1 MAYRRLT
8 IPLVSTSTTAPL
20 RVVPPPPRI
29 PLDTDGFSRPNTTEG
44 NLGETSGGLAWETN
58 RFRISDS
65 RAIVE
70 TGAPGQMYRA
80 VVDTGRTDIEVHATV
95 YPPSGGPGAG
105 LAVRGGNLPAAP
117 FYWLWG
123 SGHEATQN
131 WTIRRRD
138 GGSNVDVLNTG
149 IPVEEGPYE
158 MGLIVKGSSVTAIID
173 GQTFSVTDS
182 NVVGG
187 THVGFYA
194 IPTNNAGTTTATS
207 MFDNFAI
214 YEPE

>member
-29 PLDTDGFSRPNTTEG
+29 PLDTDGFSGPNTTAG
-44 NLGETSGGLAWETN
+44 NLGETSGGLAWATN

-70 TGAPGQMYRA
+70 TGAPGQLYRP
-80 VVDTGRTDIEVHATV
+80 VVRTGRADIEAHAAV
-95 YPPSGGPGAG
+95 YPPSGAPGAG
-105 LAVRGGNLPAAP
+105 LAVRGGHGPAAA
-117 FYWLWG
+117 FYGLGG

-138 GGSNVDVLNTG
+138 GGSDVDVLNPG
-149 IPVEEGPYE
+149 IPVGEGPYE
-158 MGLIVKGSSVTAIID
+158 MGLIV
-173 GQTFSVTDS
+173 
-182 NVVGG
+182 
-187 THVGFYA
+187 
-194 IPTNNAGTTTATS
+194 
-207 MFDNFAI
+207 
-214 YEPE
+214 